1 MKPTIMYVVVT
12 VPKKMFHI
20 CKNAG
25 SKPPTTRSMHT
36 TIPSY
41 IYPSMYPYIHLSVG
55 NQSIQ
60 PTSIHSCI
68 HTSKHRIDIQLYLH
82 PFIHPCI
89 NTFICPSIHPYIPSY
104 FHIYR
109 YTLLIK
115 LKIYMHKHI
124 LTHPCIHACA
134 VTYTFIHKSSR
145 TVTHPQFYRLASTN
159 TKISS
164 R

>member
-60 PTSIHSCI
+60 HTSIHPYI
-68 HTSKHRIDIQLYLH
+68 HTSYRHTTIPSSIY
-82 PFIHPCI
+82 PPCI

-115 LKIYMHKHI
+115 LKIYMYKHI
-124 LTHPCIHACA
+124 LTHPCIHVCA
-134 VTYTFIHKSSR
+134 VTYT
-145 TVTHPQFYRLASTN
+145 
-159 TKISS
+159 
-164 R
+164 